1 MYICS
6 VDYDQQRRYSRYIT
20 VKRFVFRVVAK
31 NEPLLFFYTTMQKKS
46 FILHLDSLD
55 VFDDLNNQEAGE
67 LIKTIIKYQRLK
79 HNGMSFDLSEIDN
92 TLIRVAFKPFKAQFD
107 RDYEKYLSIVERNK
121 LNGKSGGRPQK
132 IEEANASPEKQTK
145 AKKANAFKETQ
156 NNPVGFSETQNNPVG
171 FSETQNNPVGK
182 SGFLKNPKKPDNDND
197 NIKDNDN
204 KKENNIILTDNK
216 QNNIIEKK
224 EIKNI
229 SKYNSTDNNDI
240 FFISK
245 KEEEKEK
252 DWRKD
257 FNVYLSELREEVDKI
272 LCDAEWMEKQKEFNP
287 PELNIIKTIECA
299 IENFWGTTEGW
310 ENKKKSK
317 TKKIN
322 WKTTLAKAL
331 KIQTN
336 RVFYPK
342 NLAGG
347 ARGFAKKETM
357 QEQTQRVAF
366 KIMQD
371 IQDGKDDSIFGM
383 MFNKKEKE

>member
-1 MYICS
+1 
-6 VDYDQQRRYSRYIT
+6 
-20 VKRFVFRVVAK
+20 
-31 NEPLLFFYTTMQKKS
+31 MQKKS

-79 HNGMSFDLSEIDN
+79 HDGMSFDLSEIDN

-121 LNGKSGGRPQK
+121 LNGQNGGRPQK
-132 IEEANASPEKQTK
+132 TEEANVFSDSQ
-145 AKKANAFKETQ
+145 ETQ

-171 FSETQNNPVGK
+171 FSETQNNPN
-182 SGFLKNPKKPDNDND
+182 GFFKNPKKPDNDND

-204 KKENNIILTDNK
+204 KKENNIILIDNSTDNK

-229 SKYNSTDNNDI
+229 SKYNSTSNNDI
-240 FFISK
+240 FLISK

-257 FNVYLSELREEVDKI
+257 FNVYLSELHEEVDKI

-357 QEQTQRVAF
+357 EEQTQRVSF

-371 IQDGKDDSIFGM
+371 IQEGKDDSLFGM
-383 MFNKKEKE
+383 MYNKKDNK

>member
-1 MYICS
+1 
-6 VDYDQQRRYSRYIT
+6 
-20 VKRFVFRVVAK
+20 
-31 NEPLLFFYTTMQKKS
+31 MQKKS

-79 HNGMSFDLSEIDN
+79 HDGITFDLSEIDN
-92 TLIRVAFKPFKAQFD
+92 TLIRVTFKPFKAQFD

-121 LNGKSGGRPQK
+121 LNGKSGGRP
-132 IEEANASPEKQTK
+132 
-145 AKKANAFKETQ
+145 KKT
-156 NNPVGFSETQNNPVG
+156 
-171 FSETQNNPVGK
+171 ETQNNPVGK
-182 SGFLKNPKKPDNDND
+182 SGFFKNPKKPDNDND

-204 KKENNIILTDNK
+204 KKENNIILTDNSTDNK

-229 SKYNSTDNNDI
+229 SKYNSTSNNDI
-240 FFISK
+240 FLISK

-257 FNVYLSELREEVDKI
+257 FNVYLSELHEEVDKI

-299 IENFWGTTEGW
+299 IENFWGTPEGW

-357 QEQTQRVAF
+357 EEQTQRVAF

-371 IQDGKDDSIFGM
+371 IQEGKDDSLFGM
-383 MFNKKEKE
+383 MYNKKDNK

>member
-1 MYICS
+1 
-6 VDYDQQRRYSRYIT
+6 
-20 VKRFVFRVVAK
+20 
-31 NEPLLFFYTTMQKKS
+31 MQKKS

-79 HNGMSFDLSEIDN
+79 HDGMSFDLSEIDN
-92 TLIRVAFKPFKAQFD
+92 TLIRVAFKTFKAQFD

-121 LNGKSGGRPQK
+121 LNGQNGGRPQK
-132 IEEANASPEKQTK
+132 TEETNAFSEKQTK
-145 AKKANAFKETQ
+145 AKKANAYFAKQKETKEAFASKETQ
-156 NNPVGFSETQNNPVG
+156 NNPVGFSETQNNPNG
-171 FSETQNNPVGK
+171 F
-182 SGFLKNPKKPDNDND
+182 FKNPKKPDNDND

-204 KKENNIILTDNK
+204 KKENNIILIDNSTDNK

-229 SKYNSTDNNDI
+229 SKYNSTSNNDI
-240 FFISK
+240 FLISK

-257 FNVYLSELREEVDKI
+257 FNVYLSELHEEVDKI

-383 MFNKKEKE
+383 IFNKKEKE

>member
-1 MYICS
+1 
-6 VDYDQQRRYSRYIT
+6 
-20 VKRFVFRVVAK
+20 
-31 NEPLLFFYTTMQKKS
+31 MQKKS

-55 VFDDLNNQEAGE
+55 VFNDLNNQEAGE

-79 HNGMSFDLSEIDN
+79 HDGMSFDLSEIDN

-121 LNGKSGGRPQK
+121 LNGKSGGRP
-132 IEEANASPEKQTK
+132 
-145 AKKANAFKETQ
+145 KKTETQ
-156 NNPVGFSETQNNPVG
+156 NNPVGFL
-171 FSETQNNPVGK
+171 ETQNNPVGK
-182 SGFLKNPKKPDNDND
+182 SGFFKNPKKPDNDNDND

-204 KKENNIILTDNK
+204 KKENNIILTDNSTDNK

-229 SKYNSTDNNDI
+229 SKYNSTSNNDI
-240 FFISK
+240 FLISK

-257 FNVYLSELREEVDKI
+257 FNVYLSELHEEVDKI

-357 QEQTQRVAF
+357 EEQTQRVAF

-371 IQDGKDDSIFGM
+371 IQEGKDDSLFGM
-383 MFNKKEKE
+383 MYNKKDNK

>member
-1 MYICS
+1 
-6 VDYDQQRRYSRYIT
+6 
-20 VKRFVFRVVAK
+20 
-31 NEPLLFFYTTMQKKS
+31 MQKKS

-55 VFDDLNNQEAGE
+55 VFDDLDNQEAGE

-79 HNGMSFDLSEIDN
+79 HDGITFDLSEIDN

-121 LNGKSGGRPQK
+121 LNGKSGGRP
-132 IEEANASPEKQTK
+132 
-145 AKKANAFKETQ
+145 KKT
-156 NNPVGFSETQNNPVG
+156 
-171 FSETQNNPVGK
+171 ETQNNPVGK
-182 SGFLKNPKKPDNDND
+182 SGFFKNPKKPDNDND

-204 KKENNIILTDNK
+204 KKENNIILTDNSTDNK

-229 SKYNSTDNNDI
+229 SKYNSTSNNDI
-240 FFISK
+240 FLISK

-257 FNVYLSELREEVDKI
+257 FNVYLSELHEEVDKI

-357 QEQTQRVAF
+357 EEQTQRVAF

-371 IQDGKDDSIFGM
+371 IQEGKDDSLFGM
-383 MFNKKEKE
+383 MYNKKDNK

>member
-1 MYICS
+1 M
-6 VDYDQQRRYSRYIT
+6 
-20 VKRFVFRVVAK
+20 
-31 NEPLLFFYTTMQKKS
+31 EPKKS
-46 FILHLDSLD
+46 FVFYLSWRSAINLLNDSQKAELLNAIFD
-55 VFDDLNNQEAGE
+55 YVAGEPVFINDGGVNICFEFIKSDIARDLEKWENIKEKRREAGKKGGMYSKKNNPLGFK
-67 LIKTIIKYQRLK
+67 LINQTK
-79 HNGMSFDLSEIDN
+79 
-92 TLIRVAFKPFKAQFD
+92 
-107 RDYEKYLSIVERNK
+107 
-121 LNGKSGGRPQK
+121 QK
-132 IEEANASPEKQTK
+132 EAKEAKEANASFAKQK
-145 AKKANAFKETQ
+145 EAKEANASFAKQKEA
-156 NNPVGFSETQNNPVG
+156 
-171 FSETQNNPVGK
+171 
-182 SGFLKNPKKPDNDND
+182 
-197 NIKDNDN
+197 
-204 KKENNIILTDNK
+204 KEAVNVNVDVNVDNNIILTDNSTDNK

-229 SKYNSTDNNDI
+229 SKYNSTSNNDI
-240 FFISK
+240 FLISK
-245 KEEEKEK
+245 KEE

-257 FNVYLSELREEVDKI
+257 FNVYLSELHEEVDKI

-357 QEQTQRVAF
+357 EEQTQRVAF

-371 IQDGKDDSIFGM
+371 IQEGKDDSLFGM
-383 MFNKKEKE
+383 MYNKKDNK

>member
-1 MYICS
+1 
-6 VDYDQQRRYSRYIT
+6 
-20 VKRFVFRVVAK
+20 
-31 NEPLLFFYTTMQKKS
+31 MQKKS

-55 VFDDLNNQEAGE
+55 VFDDLNSQEAGE

-79 HNGMSFDLSEIDN
+79 HDGITFDLSEIDN
-92 TLIRVAFKPFKAQFD
+92 VLIRVAFKPFKAQFD

-121 LNGKSGGRPQK
+121 LNGKSGGRPKK
-132 IEEANASPEKQTK
+132 IEEANVFPEKQTK
-145 AKKANAFKETQ
+145 AKKANAYFAKQKETKETFASQETQ

-182 SGFLKNPKKPDNDND
+182 SGFLKNPKKTDNDND

-204 KKENNIILTDNK
+204 KKENNIILTDNSTDNK

-240 FFISK
+240 FLISK

-252 DWRKD
+252 NWRKD

-310 ENKKKSK
+310 ENKKKTK

-371 IQDGKDDSIFGM
+371 IQEGKDDSIFGI

>member
-1 MYICS
+1 M
-6 VDYDQQRRYSRYIT
+6 
-20 VKRFVFRVVAK
+20 
-31 NEPLLFFYTTMQKKS
+31 EPKKS
-46 FILHLDSLD
+46 FVFYLSWRSAINLLNDSQKAELLNAIFD
-55 VFDDLNNQEAGE
+55 YVSGEPVFINDGGVNICFEFIKSDIERDLEKWENVKNKRSEAG
-67 LIKTIIKYQRLK
+67 KK
-79 HNGMSFDLSEIDN
+79 
-92 TLIRVAFKPFKAQFD
+92 
-107 RDYEKYLSIVERNK
+107 
-121 LNGKSGGRPQK
+121 GGRPPK
-132 IEEANASPEKQTK
+132 ENESEKQTK
-145 AKKANAFKETQ
+145 AKKANAFSEKQTKAKKA
-156 NNPVGFSETQNNPVG
+156 NAFSEKQTKAKKANA
-171 FSETQNNPVGK
+171 FSEKQTK
-182 SGFLKNPKKPDNDND
+182 AKKANAFSEKQTKAKKAVNVNVDVNVDN
-197 NIKDNDN
+197 
-204 KKENNIILTDNK
+204 NNIILTDNSTDNK

-229 SKYNSTDNNDI
+229 SKYNSTSNNDI
-240 FFISK
+240 FSISK

-257 FNVYLSELREEVDKI
+257 FNVYLSELHEEVDKI

-357 QEQTQRVAF
+357 EEQTQRVAF

-371 IQDGKDDSIFGM
+371 IQEGKDDSLFGM
-383 MFNKKEKE
+383 MYNKKDNK

>member
-1 MYICS
+1 M
-6 VDYDQQRRYSRYIT
+6 
-20 VKRFVFRVVAK
+20 
-31 NEPLLFFYTTMQKKS
+31 EPKKS
-46 FILHLDSLD
+46 FVFYLSWRSAINLLNDSQKAELLNAIFD
-55 VFDDLNNQEAGE
+55 YVSGEPVFINDGGVNICFEFIKSDIERDLEKWENIKEKRREAG
-67 LIKTIIKYQRLK
+67 KKG
-79 HNGMSFDLSEIDN
+79 GMYS
-92 TLIRVAFKPFKAQFD
+92 
-107 RDYEKYLSIVERNK
+107 
-121 LNGKSGGRPQK
+121 
-132 IEEANASPEKQTK
+132 
-145 AKKANAFKETQ
+145 KK
-156 NNPVGFSETQNNPVG
+156 NNPVGFSETQNNPLG
-171 FSETQNNPVGK
+171 FKLINQTKQ
-182 SGFLKNPKKPDNDND
+182 
-197 NIKDNDN
+197 
-204 KKENNIILTDNK
+204 KEAKEAFACFAKQKEAKEANACFAKQKEAKEAVNVNVDVNVDNNIILTDNSTDNK

-229 SKYNSTDNNDI
+229 SKYNSTSNNDI
-240 FFISK
+240 FLISK

-257 FNVYLSELREEVDKI
+257 FNVYLSELHEEVDKI

-347 ARGFAKKETM
+347 ASGFAKKETM
-357 QEQTQRVAF
+357 EEQTQRVAF

-371 IQDGKDDSIFGM
+371 IQEGKDDSLFGM
-383 MFNKKEKE
+383 MYNKKDNK

>member
-1 MYICS
+1 M
-6 VDYDQQRRYSRYIT
+6 
-20 VKRFVFRVVAK
+20 
-31 NEPLLFFYTTMQKKS
+31 EPKKS
-46 FILHLDSLD
+46 FVFYLSWRSAINLLNDSQKAELLNAIFD
-55 VFDDLNNQEAGE
+55 YVSGEPVFINDGGVNICFEFIKSDIERDLEKWENVKNKRSEAG
-67 LIKTIIKYQRLK
+67 KK
-79 HNGMSFDLSEIDN
+79 
-92 TLIRVAFKPFKAQFD
+92 
-107 RDYEKYLSIVERNK
+107 
-121 LNGKSGGRPQK
+121 GGRPPK
-132 IEEANASPEKQTK
+132 ENESEKQTK
-145 AKKANAFKETQ
+145 AKKANAF
-156 NNPVGFSETQNNPVG
+156 SEKQT
-171 FSETQNNPVGK
+171 K
-182 SGFLKNPKKPDNDND
+182 AKKAVNVNVDVNVDN
-197 NIKDNDN
+197 
-204 KKENNIILTDNK
+204 NNIILTDNSTDNK

-240 FFISK
+240 FLISK

-310 ENKKKSK
+310 GNKKKSK

-371 IQDGKDDSIFGM
+371 IQEGKDDSLFGM
-383 MFNKKEKE
+383 MFNKKDEK

>member
-1 MYICS
+1 M
-6 VDYDQQRRYSRYIT
+6 
-20 VKRFVFRVVAK
+20 
-31 NEPLLFFYTTMQKKS
+31 EPKKS
-46 FILHLDSLD
+46 FVFYLSWRSAINLLNDSQKAELLNAIFD
-55 VFDDLNNQEAGE
+55 YVAGEPVFINDGGVNICFEFIKSDIERDLEKWGNIKEKRREAG
-67 LIKTIIKYQRLK
+67 KKG
-79 HNGMSFDLSEIDN
+79 GMYS
-92 TLIRVAFKPFKAQFD
+92 
-107 RDYEKYLSIVERNK
+107 
-121 LNGKSGGRPQK
+121 
-132 IEEANASPEKQTK
+132 
-145 AKKANAFKETQ
+145 KK
-156 NNPVGFSETQNNPVG
+156 NNPLGFSETQNNPLG
-171 FSETQNNPVGK
+171 FSETQNNPL
-182 SGFLKNPKKPDNDND
+182 GFSETQNNPLGFKLINQTKQ
-197 NIKDNDN
+197 
-204 KKENNIILTDNK
+204 KEAKEANACFAKQKEAKEANACFAKQKEAKEANACFAKQKEAKQAVNVNVDVNVDNNIILTDNSTDNK

-229 SKYNSTDNNDI
+229 SKYNSTSNNDI
-240 FFISK
+240 FLISK

-257 FNVYLSELREEVDKI
+257 FNVYLSELHEEVDKI

-357 QEQTQRVAF
+357 EEQTQRVAF

-371 IQDGKDDSIFGM
+371 IQEGKDDSLFGM
-383 MFNKKEKE
+383 MYNKKDNK

>member
-1 MYICS
+1 
-6 VDYDQQRRYSRYIT
+6 
-20 VKRFVFRVVAK
+20 
-31 NEPLLFFYTTMQKKS
+31 MQKKS

-79 HNGMSFDLSEIDN
+79 HDGITFDLSEIDN
-92 TLIRVAFKPFKAQFD
+92 TLIRVAFKQFKAQFD

-121 LNGKSGGRPQK
+121 LNGKSGGRP
-132 IEEANASPEKQTK
+132 
-145 AKKANAFKETQ
+145 KKT
-156 NNPVGFSETQNNPVG
+156 
-171 FSETQNNPVGK
+171 ETQNNPVGK
-182 SGFLKNPKKPDNDND
+182 SGFFKNPKKPDNDND

-204 KKENNIILTDNK
+204 KKENNIILTDNSTDNK

-229 SKYNSTDNNDI
+229 SKYNSTSNNDI

-245 KEEEKEK
+245 KEEGKEK

-257 FNVYLSELREEVDKI
+257 FNVYLSELHEEVDKI

-357 QEQTQRVAF
+357 EEQTQRVAF

-371 IQDGKDDSIFGM
+371 IQEGKDDSLFGM
-383 MFNKKEKE
+383 MFNKKDGK

>member
-1 MYICS
+1 M
-6 VDYDQQRRYSRYIT
+6 
-20 VKRFVFRVVAK
+20 
-31 NEPLLFFYTTMQKKS
+31 EPKKS
-46 FILHLDSLD
+46 FVFYLSWRSAINLLNDSQKAELLNAIFD
-55 VFDDLNNQEAGE
+55 YVAGEPVFINDGGVNICFEFIKSDIERDLEKWENIKEKRREAG
-67 LIKTIIKYQRLK
+67 KKG
-79 HNGMSFDLSEIDN
+79 GMYS
-92 TLIRVAFKPFKAQFD
+92 
-107 RDYEKYLSIVERNK
+107 
-121 LNGKSGGRPQK
+121 
-132 IEEANASPEKQTK
+132 
-145 AKKANAFKETQ
+145 KK
-156 NNPVGFSETQNNPVG
+156 NNPLGFSETQNNPLG
-171 FSETQNNPVGK
+171 FKLINQTKQ
-182 SGFLKNPKKPDNDND
+182 
-197 NIKDNDN
+197 
-204 KKENNIILTDNK
+204 KEAKEANACFAKQKEAKEANACFAKQKEAKEANACFAKQKEAKEAVNVNVDVNVDNNIILTDNSTDNK

-229 SKYNSTDNNDI
+229 SKYNSTSNNDI
-240 FFISK
+240 FLISK

-257 FNVYLSELREEVDKI
+257 FNVYLSELHEEVDKI

-357 QEQTQRVAF
+357 EEQTQRVAF

-371 IQDGKDDSIFGM
+371 IQEGKDDSLFGM
-383 MFNKKEKE
+383 MYNKKDNK

>member
-1 MYICS
+1 
-6 VDYDQQRRYSRYIT
+6 
-20 VKRFVFRVVAK
+20 
-31 NEPLLFFYTTMQKKS
+31 MQKKS

-55 VFDDLNNQEAGE
+55 IFDDLNNQEAGE

-79 HNGMSFDLSEIDN
+79 HDGITFDLSEIDN

-121 LNGKSGGRPQK
+121 SNGKCGGRPQK
-132 IEEANASPEKQTK
+132 
-145 AKKANAFKETQ
+145 TQ
-156 NNPVGFSETQNNPVG
+156 NNPVGF
-171 FSETQNNPVGK
+171 

-204 KKENNIILTDNK
+204 KKENNIILTDNSTDNK

-229 SKYNSTDNNDI
+229 SKYNSTSNNDI
-240 FFISK
+240 FLISK

-257 FNVYLSELREEVDKI
+257 FNVYLSELHEEVDKI
-272 LCDAEWMEKQKEFNP
+272 LCNAEWMEKQKEFNP

-357 QEQTQRVAF
+357 EEQTQRVAF

-371 IQDGKDDSIFGM
+371 IQEGKDDSLFGM
-383 MFNKKEKE
+383 MYNKKDNK

>member
-1 MYICS
+1 
-6 VDYDQQRRYSRYIT
+6 
-20 VKRFVFRVVAK
+20 
-31 NEPLLFFYTTMQKKS
+31 MQKKS

-79 HNGMSFDLSEIDN
+79 QDGISFDLSEIDN

-121 LNGKSGGRPQK
+121 LNGKRGGRPQK
-132 IEEANASPEKQTK
+132 
-145 AKKANAFKETQ
+145 TQ

-171 FSETQNNPVGK
+171 FS
-182 SGFLKNPKKPDNDND
+182 GFFKNPKKTDNDND

-204 KKENNIILTDNK
+204 KKENNIILTDNSTDNK

-229 SKYNSTDNNDI
+229 SKYNSTSNNDI
-240 FFISK
+240 FSISK
-245 KEEEKEK
+245 KEEGKEK

-257 FNVYLSELREEVDKI
+257 FNVYLSELHAEVDKI

-357 QEQTQRVAF
+357 EEQTQRVAF

-371 IQDGKDDSIFGM
+371 IQEGKDDSLFGM
-383 MFNKKEKE
+383 MYNKKDNK

>member
-1 MYICS
+1 
-6 VDYDQQRRYSRYIT
+6 
-20 VKRFVFRVVAK
+20 
-31 NEPLLFFYTTMQKKS
+31 MQKKS

-79 HNGMSFDLSEIDN
+79 HDGMSFDLSEIDN

-121 LNGKSGGRPQK
+121 LNGKNGGRPQK
-132 IEEANASPEKQTK
+132 TEETNAFYEKQTK
-145 AKKANAFKETQ
+145 AKKANAFSDSQKTQ
-156 NNPVGFSETQNNPVG
+156 NNPVGFL
-171 FSETQNNPVGK
+171 ETQNNPVGK

-204 KKENNIILTDNK
+204 KKENNIILTDNSTDNK

-229 SKYNSTDNNDI
+229 SKYNSTSNNDI
-240 FFISK
+240 FSISK
-245 KEEEKEK
+245 KEEGKEK

-257 FNVYLSELREEVDKI
+257 FNVYLSELHEEVDKI

-357 QEQTQRVAF
+357 EEQTQRVAF

-371 IQDGKDDSIFGM
+371 IQEGKDDSLFGM
-383 MFNKKEKE
+383 MFNKKDEK

>member
-1 MYICS
+1 
-6 VDYDQQRRYSRYIT
+6 
-20 VKRFVFRVVAK
+20 
-31 NEPLLFFYTTMQKKS
+31 MQKKS

-79 HNGMSFDLSEIDN
+79 HDGMSFDLSEIDN

-121 LNGKSGGRPQK
+121 LNGQNGGRPQK
-132 IEEANASPEKQTK
+132 TEETNAFSEKQTK
-145 AKKANAFKETQ
+145 AKKTNAYFAKQKETKEAFASKETQ

-171 FSETQNNPVGK
+171 FSETQNNPVGF
-182 SGFLKNPKKPDNDND
+182 SETQNNPNGFFKNPKKPDNDND

-204 KKENNIILTDNK
+204 KKENNIILTDNSTDNK

-229 SKYNSTDNNDI
+229 SKYNSTSNNDI
-240 FFISK
+240 FLISK

-257 FNVYLSELREEVDKI
+257 FNVYLSELHEEVDKI

-357 QEQTQRVAF
+357 EEQTQRVAF

-371 IQDGKDDSIFGM
+371 IQEGKDDSLFGM
-383 MFNKKEKE
+383 MYNKKDNK

>member
-1 MYICS
+1 M
-6 VDYDQQRRYSRYIT
+6 
-20 VKRFVFRVVAK
+20 
-31 NEPLLFFYTTMQKKS
+31 EPKKS
-46 FILHLDSLD
+46 FVFYLSWRSAINLLNDSQKAELLNAIFD
-55 VFDDLNNQEAGE
+55 YVAGEPVFINDGGVNICFEFIKSDLERDLEKWENIKNKRSEAG
-67 LIKTIIKYQRLK
+67 K
-79 HNGMSFDLSEIDN
+79 M
-92 TLIRVAFKPFKAQFD
+92 
-107 RDYEKYLSIVERNK
+107 
-121 LNGKSGGRPQK
+121 GGRPSK
-132 IEEANASPEKQTK
+132 INEDEKQTK
-145 AKKANAFKETQ
+145 AKKANAFLEKQT
-156 NNPVGFSETQNNPVG
+156 
-171 FSETQNNPVGK
+171 K
-182 SGFLKNPKKPDNDND
+182 AKKAVNVNVNVDD
-197 NIKDNDN
+197 
-204 KKENNIILTDNK
+204 NNIILTDNSTDNK

-240 FFISK
+240 FLISK

-371 IQDGKDDSIFGM
+371 IQEGKDDSIFGM
-383 MFNKKEKE
+383 MFNKKGKE

>member
-1 MYICS
+1 
-6 VDYDQQRRYSRYIT
+6 
-20 VKRFVFRVVAK
+20 
-31 NEPLLFFYTTMQKKS
+31 MQKKS

-79 HNGMSFDLSEIDN
+79 HDGITFDLSEIDN

-121 LNGKSGGRPQK
+121 LNGKSGGRP
-132 IEEANASPEKQTK
+132 
-145 AKKANAFKETQ
+145 KKTETQ
-156 NNPVGFSETQNNPVG
+156 KNPVGFLETQKNPVG
-171 FSETQNNPVGK
+171 FLETQKKPVGK

-204 KKENNIILTDNK
+204 KKENNIILTDNSTDNK

-229 SKYNSTDNNDI
+229 SKYNSTSNNDI
-240 FFISK
+240 FLISK
-245 KEEEKEK
+245 KEEEK

-257 FNVYLSELREEVDKI
+257 FNVYLSELHEEVDKI

-357 QEQTQRVAF
+357 EEQTQRVAF

-371 IQDGKDDSIFGM
+371 IQEGKDDSLFGM
-383 MFNKKEKE
+383 MYKKRQ

>member
-1 MYICS
+1 M
-6 VDYDQQRRYSRYIT
+6 
-20 VKRFVFRVVAK
+20 
-31 NEPLLFFYTTMQKKS
+31 EPKKS
-46 FILHLDSLD
+46 FVFYLSWRSAINLLNDSQKAELLNAIFD
-55 VFDDLNNQEAGE
+55 YVAGEPVFINDGGVNICFEFIKSDIERDLEKWENVKNKRSEAG
-67 LIKTIIKYQRLK
+67 KK
-79 HNGMSFDLSEIDN
+79 
-92 TLIRVAFKPFKAQFD
+92 
-107 RDYEKYLSIVERNK
+107 
-121 LNGKSGGRPQK
+121 GGGPPK
-132 IEEANASPEKQTK
+132 ENESEKQTK
-145 AKKANAFKETQ
+145 AKKANAF
-156 NNPVGFSETQNNPVG
+156 SEKQT
-171 FSETQNNPVGK
+171 K
-182 SGFLKNPKKPDNDND
+182 AKKANAFFEKQTKAKKAVNVNVDVNVDN
-197 NIKDNDN
+197 
-204 KKENNIILTDNK
+204 NNIILTDNSTDNK

-229 SKYNSTDNNDI
+229 SKYNSTSNNDI
-240 FFISK
+240 FSISK
-245 KEEEKEK
+245 KEEGKEK

-257 FNVYLSELREEVDKI
+257 FNVYLSELHEEVDKI

-357 QEQTQRVAF
+357 EEKTQRVAF

-371 IQDGKDDSIFGM
+371 IQEGKDDSLFGM
-383 MFNKKEKE
+383 MYNKKDNK

>member
-1 MYICS
+1 M
-6 VDYDQQRRYSRYIT
+6 
-20 VKRFVFRVVAK
+20 
-31 NEPLLFFYTTMQKKS
+31 EPKKS
-46 FILHLDSLD
+46 FVFYLSWRSAINLLNDSQKAELLNAIFD
-55 VFDDLNNQEAGE
+55 YVSGEPVFINDGGVNICFEFIKSDIERDLEKWENIKEKRREAG
-67 LIKTIIKYQRLK
+67 KKG
-79 HNGMSFDLSEIDN
+79 GMYS
-92 TLIRVAFKPFKAQFD
+92 
-107 RDYEKYLSIVERNK
+107 
-121 LNGKSGGRPQK
+121 
-132 IEEANASPEKQTK
+132 
-145 AKKANAFKETQ
+145 KK

-171 FSETQNNPVGK
+171 FSETQNNPVGFK
-182 SGFLKNPKKPDNDND
+182 LINQTKQ
-197 NIKDNDN
+197 
-204 KKENNIILTDNK
+204 KEAKEANACFAKQKEAKQAVNVNVDVNVDNNIILTDNSTDNK

-229 SKYNSTDNNDI
+229 SKYNSTSNNDI
-240 FFISK
+240 FLISK

-257 FNVYLSELREEVDKI
+257 FNVYLSELHEEVDKI

-357 QEQTQRVAF
+357 EEQTQRVAF

-371 IQDGKDDSIFGM
+371 IQEGKDDSLFGM
-383 MFNKKEKE
+383 MYNKKDNK

>member
-1 MYICS
+1 
-6 VDYDQQRRYSRYIT
+6 
-20 VKRFVFRVVAK
+20 
-31 NEPLLFFYTTMQKKS
+31 MQKKS

-79 HNGMSFDLSEIDN
+79 HDGMSFDLSEIDN

-121 LNGKSGGRPQK
+121 LNGKSGGRP
-132 IEEANASPEKQTK
+132 
-145 AKKANAFKETQ
+145 KKTETQ
-156 NNPVGFSETQNNPVG
+156 NNPVGFSETQNNPNG
-171 FSETQNNPVGK
+171 F
-182 SGFLKNPKKPDNDND
+182 FKNPKKPDNDND

-204 KKENNIILTDNK
+204 KKENNIILTDNSTDNK

-229 SKYNSTDNNDI
+229 SKYNSTSNNDI
-240 FFISK
+240 FSISK

-252 DWRKD
+252 NWRKD
-257 FNVYLSELREEVDKI
+257 FNVYLSELHEEVDKI

-336 RVFYPK
+336 CVFYPK

-357 QEQTQRVAF
+357 EEKTQRVAF

-371 IQDGKDDSIFGM
+371 IQDGKDDSLFGM
-383 MFNKKEKE
+383 MYNKKDNK

>member
-132 IEEANASPEKQTK
+132 IEEANA
-145 AKKANAFKETQ
+145 FKETQ

-197 NIKDNDN
+197 NDNIKDNDN

-229 SKYNSTDNNDI
+229 SKYNSTSNNDI
-240 FFISK
+240 FLISK

-257 FNVYLSELREEVDKI
+257 FNVYLSELHEEVDKI

-287 PELNIIKTIECA
+287 PEVNIIKTIECA

-357 QEQTQRVAF
+357 EEQTQRVAF

-371 IQDGKDDSIFGM
+371 IQEGKDDSLFGM
-383 MFNKKEKE
+383 MYNKKDNK

>member
-1 MYICS
+1 
-6 VDYDQQRRYSRYIT
+6 
-20 VKRFVFRVVAK
+20 
-31 NEPLLFFYTTMQKKS
+31 MQKKS

-79 HNGMSFDLSEIDN
+79 HDGITFDLSEIDN

-121 LNGKSGGRPQK
+121 SNGKCGGRPQK
-132 IEEANASPEKQTK
+132 
-145 AKKANAFKETQ
+145 TQ

-171 FSETQNNPVGK
+171 FS
-182 SGFLKNPKKPDNDND
+182 GFLKNPKKPDND

-204 KKENNIILTDNK
+204 KKENNIILTDNSTDNK

-229 SKYNSTDNNDI
+229 SKYNSTSNNDI
-240 FFISK
+240 FLISK

-257 FNVYLSELREEVDKI
+257 FNVYLSELHEEVDKI

-357 QEQTQRVAF
+357 EEQTQRVAF

-371 IQDGKDDSIFGM
+371 IQEGKDDSLFGM
-383 MFNKKEKE
+383 MYNKKDNK

>member
-1 MYICS
+1 
-6 VDYDQQRRYSRYIT
+6 
-20 VKRFVFRVVAK
+20 
-31 NEPLLFFYTTMQKKS
+31 MQKKS

-55 VFDDLNNQEAGE
+55 VFDDLDNQEAGE

-79 HNGMSFDLSEIDN
+79 HDGITFDLSEIDN

-121 LNGKSGGRPQK
+121 LNGKSGGRP
-132 IEEANASPEKQTK
+132 
-145 AKKANAFKETQ
+145 KKT
-156 NNPVGFSETQNNPVG
+156 
-171 FSETQNNPVGK
+171 ETQNNPVGK
-182 SGFLKNPKKPDNDND
+182 SGFFKNPKKPDNDNDND

-204 KKENNIILTDNK
+204 KKENNIILTDNSTDNK

-229 SKYNSTDNNDI
+229 SKYNSTSNNDI
-240 FFISK
+240 FLISK

-257 FNVYLSELREEVDKI
+257 FNVYLSELHEEVDKI

-357 QEQTQRVAF
+357 EEQTQRVAF

-371 IQDGKDDSIFGM
+371 IQEGKDDSLFGM
-383 MFNKKEKE
+383 MYNKKDNK

>member
-1 MYICS
+1 
-6 VDYDQQRRYSRYIT
+6 
-20 VKRFVFRVVAK
+20 
-31 NEPLLFFYTTMQKKS
+31 MQKKS

-79 HNGMSFDLSEIDN
+79 HDGITFDLSEIDN

-121 LNGKSGGRPQK
+121 LNGKSGGRP
-132 IEEANASPEKQTK
+132 
-145 AKKANAFKETQ
+145 KKT
-156 NNPVGFSETQNNPVG
+156 
-171 FSETQNNPVGK
+171 ETQNNPVGK

-204 KKENNIILTDNK
+204 KKENNIILTDNSTDNK

-229 SKYNSTDNNDI
+229 SKYNSTSNNDI
-240 FFISK
+240 FSISK

-257 FNVYLSELREEVDKI
+257 FNVYLSELHEEVDKI
-272 LCDAEWMEKQKEFNP
+272 LCDAEWMEKQKGFNP

-336 RVFYPK
+336 RVCYPK

-357 QEQTQRVAF
+357 EEQTQRVAF

-371 IQDGKDDSIFGM
+371 IQEGKDDSLFGM
-383 MFNKKEKE
+383 MFNKKDGK

>member
-1 MYICS
+1 
-6 VDYDQQRRYSRYIT
+6 
-20 VKRFVFRVVAK
+20 
-31 NEPLLFFYTTMQKKS
+31 MQKKS

-79 HNGMSFDLSEIDN
+79 HDGITFDLSEIDN

-121 LNGKSGGRPQK
+121 LNGKSGGRP
-132 IEEANASPEKQTK
+132 
-145 AKKANAFKETQ
+145 KKT
-156 NNPVGFSETQNNPVG
+156 
-171 FSETQNNPVGK
+171 ETQNNPVGK

-204 KKENNIILTDNK
+204 KKENNIILTDNSTDNK

-229 SKYNSTDNNDI
+229 SKYNSTSNNDI
-240 FFISK
+240 FSISK

-257 FNVYLSELREEVDKI
+257 FNVYLSELHEEVDKI

-310 ENKKKSK
+310 GNKKKSK

-357 QEQTQRVAF
+357 EEQTQRVAF

-371 IQDGKDDSIFGM
+371 IQEGKDDSLFGM
-383 MFNKKEKE
+383 MFNKKDGK

>member
-1 MYICS
+1 
-6 VDYDQQRRYSRYIT
+6 
-20 VKRFVFRVVAK
+20 
-31 NEPLLFFYTTMQKKS
+31 MQKKS

-121 LNGKSGGRPQK
+121 LNGKSGGRP
-132 IEEANASPEKQTK
+132 
-145 AKKANAFKETQ
+145 KKTETQ
-156 NNPVGFSETQNNPVG
+156 NNPLGFFG
-171 FSETQNNPVGK
+171 F
-182 SGFLKNPKKPDNDND
+182 FKNPKKPDNDND

-204 KKENNIILTDNK
+204 KKENNIILIDNSTDNK

-229 SKYNSTDNNDI
+229 SKYNSTSNNDI
-240 FFISK
+240 FLISK

-257 FNVYLSELREEVDKI
+257 FNVYLSELHEEVDKI
-272 LCDAEWMEKQKEFNP
+272 LCDAKWMEKQKEFNP

-347 ARGFAKKETM
+347 ARGFAKKETIE
-357 QEQTQRVAF
+357 EQTQRVAF

-371 IQDGKDDSIFGM
+371 IQEGKDDSLFGM
-383 MFNKKEKE
+383 MYNKKDNK

>member
-1 MYICS
+1 M
-6 VDYDQQRRYSRYIT
+6 
-20 VKRFVFRVVAK
+20 
-31 NEPLLFFYTTMQKKS
+31 
-46 FILHLDSLD
+46 
-55 VFDDLNNQEAGE
+55 
-67 LIKTIIKYQRLK
+67 
-79 HNGMSFDLSEIDN
+79 
-92 TLIRVAFKPFKAQFD
+92 
-107 RDYEKYLSIVERNK
+107 
-121 LNGKSGGRPQK
+121 
-132 IEEANASPEKQTK
+132 
-145 AKKANAFKETQ
+145 
-156 NNPVGFSETQNNPVG
+156 
-171 FSETQNNPVGK
+171 
-182 SGFLKNPKKPDNDND
+182 
-197 NIKDNDN
+197 
-204 KKENNIILTDNK
+204 
-216 QNNIIEKK
+216 
-224 EIKNI
+224 
-229 SKYNSTDNNDI
+229 
-240 FFISK
+240 
-245 KEEEKEK
+245 
-252 DWRKD
+252 
-257 FNVYLSELREEVDKI
+257 SELREEVDKI

-371 IQDGKDDSIFGM
+371 IQEGKDDSLFGM
-383 MFNKKEKE
+383 MYNKKDNK

>member
-1 MYICS
+1 
-6 VDYDQQRRYSRYIT
+6 
-20 VKRFVFRVVAK
+20 
-31 NEPLLFFYTTMQKKS
+31 MQKKS

-79 HNGMSFDLSEIDN
+79 HDGMSFDLSEIDN

-121 LNGKSGGRPQK
+121 LNGKNGGRP
-132 IEEANASPEKQTK
+132 
-145 AKKANAFKETQ
+145 KKT
-156 NNPVGFSETQNNPVG
+156 
-171 FSETQNNPVGK
+171 ETQNNPVGK
-182 SGFLKNPKKPDNDND
+182 SGFFKNPKKPDNDND

-204 KKENNIILTDNK
+204 KKENNIILIDNSTDNK

-229 SKYNSTDNNDI
+229 SKYNSTSNNDI
-240 FFISK
+240 FSISK
-245 KEEEKEK
+245 KEEGKEK

-257 FNVYLSELREEVDKI
+257 FNVYLSELHEEVDKI

-357 QEQTQRVAF
+357 EEQTQRVAF

-371 IQDGKDDSIFGM
+371 IQEGKDDSLFGM
-383 MFNKKEKE
+383 MFNKKDEK

>member
-1 MYICS
+1 M
-6 VDYDQQRRYSRYIT
+6 
-20 VKRFVFRVVAK
+20 
-31 NEPLLFFYTTMQKKS
+31 EPKKS
-46 FILHLDSLD
+46 FVFYLSWRSAINLLNDSQKAELLNAIFD
-55 VFDDLNNQEAGE
+55 YVSGEAVFINDGGVNICFEFIKSDIERDLEKWENVKNKRSEAG
-67 LIKTIIKYQRLK
+67 KK
-79 HNGMSFDLSEIDN
+79 
-92 TLIRVAFKPFKAQFD
+92 
-107 RDYEKYLSIVERNK
+107 
-121 LNGKSGGRPQK
+121 GGRPPK
-132 IEEANASPEKQTK
+132 ENESEKQTK
-145 AKKANAFKETQ
+145 AKKANAFSEKQTKAKKA
-156 NNPVGFSETQNNPVG
+156 NAFSEKQT
-171 FSETQNNPVGK
+171 K
-182 SGFLKNPKKPDNDND
+182 AKKAVNVNVDVNVDN
-197 NIKDNDN
+197 
-204 KKENNIILTDNK
+204 NNIILTDNSTDNK

-224 EIKNI
+224 DIKNI

-371 IQDGKDDSIFGM
+371 IQEGKDDSIFGM

>member
-1 MYICS
+1 M
-6 VDYDQQRRYSRYIT
+6 
-20 VKRFVFRVVAK
+20 
-31 NEPLLFFYTTMQKKS
+31 EPKKS
-46 FILHLDSLD
+46 FVFYLSWRSAINLLNDSQKAELLNAIFD
-55 VFDDLNNQEAGE
+55 YVAGEPVFINDGAINICFEFIKSDIARDLEKWENIKEKRREAGKKGGMYSKKNNPLGFK
-67 LIKTIIKYQRLK
+67 LINQTK
-79 HNGMSFDLSEIDN
+79 
-92 TLIRVAFKPFKAQFD
+92 
-107 RDYEKYLSIVERNK
+107 
-121 LNGKSGGRPQK
+121 QK
-132 IEEANASPEKQTK
+132 EAKEANASFAKQK
-145 AKKANAFKETQ
+145 EAKEANASFAKQKEA
-156 NNPVGFSETQNNPVG
+156 
-171 FSETQNNPVGK
+171 
-182 SGFLKNPKKPDNDND
+182 
-197 NIKDNDN
+197 
-204 KKENNIILTDNK
+204 KEAVNVNVDVNVDNNIILTDNSTDNK

-229 SKYNSTDNNDI
+229 SKYNSTSNNDI
-240 FFISK
+240 FLISK
-245 KEEEKEK
+245 KEE

-257 FNVYLSELREEVDKI
+257 FNVYLSELHEEVDKI

-357 QEQTQRVAF
+357 EEQTQRVAF

-371 IQDGKDDSIFGM
+371 IQEGKDDSLFGM
-383 MFNKKEKE
+383 MYNKKDNK

>member
-1 MYICS
+1 MYICG

-79 HNGMSFDLSEIDN
+79 HDGMSFDLSEIDN

-132 IEEANASPEKQTK
+132 TEETNAFYEKQTK
-145 AKKANAFKETQ
+145 AKKANAFSDSQKTQ
-156 NNPVGFSETQNNPVG
+156 NNPVGFL
-171 FSETQNNPVGK
+171 ETQNNPVGK
-182 SGFLKNPKKPDNDND
+182 SGFLKNPKKPDNDN
-197 NIKDNDN
+197 IKDNDN
-204 KKENNIILTDNK
+204 KKENNIILTDNSTDNK

-229 SKYNSTDNNDI
+229 SKYNSIDNNDI
-240 FFISK
+240 FLISK

-310 ENKKKSK
+310 ENKKKTK

-357 QEQTQRVAF
+357 EEQTQRVAF

>member
-1 MYICS
+1 
-6 VDYDQQRRYSRYIT
+6 
-20 VKRFVFRVVAK
+20 
-31 NEPLLFFYTTMQKKS
+31 MQKKS

-79 HNGMSFDLSEIDN
+79 HDGMSFDLSEIDN

-121 LNGKSGGRPQK
+121 LNGKSGGRP
-132 IEEANASPEKQTK
+132 
-145 AKKANAFKETQ
+145 KKTETQ
-156 NNPVGFSETQNNPVG
+156 NNPVEKYGF
-171 FSETQNNPVGK
+171 F
-182 SGFLKNPKKPDNDND
+182 KNPKKPDNDND

-204 KKENNIILTDNK
+204 KKENNIILIDNSTDNK

-229 SKYNSTDNNDI
+229 SKYNFTSNNDI
-240 FFISK
+240 FLISK

-257 FNVYLSELREEVDKI
+257 FNVYLSELHEEVDKI

-317 TKKIN
+317 TKKVN

-357 QEQTQRVAF
+357 EEQTQRVAF

-371 IQDGKDDSIFGM
+371 IQEGKDDSLFGM
-383 MFNKKEKE
+383 MFNKKDGK

>member
-1 MYICS
+1 
-6 VDYDQQRRYSRYIT
+6 
-20 VKRFVFRVVAK
+20 
-31 NEPLLFFYTTMQKKS
+31 MQKKS

-79 HNGMSFDLSEIDN
+79 HDGMSFDLSEIDN

-107 RDYEKYLSIVERNK
+107 RDYEKYLSIVERSK
-121 LNGKSGGRPQK
+121 LNGKKGGRPQK
-132 IEEANASPEKQTK
+132 TEETNAFYEKQTK
-145 AKKANAFKETQ
+145 AKKANAFSDSQKTQNNPVGFLETQ
-156 NNPVGFSETQNNPVG
+156 NNPVGFLETQNNPVG
-171 FSETQNNPVGK
+171 FLETQNNPVGK
-182 SGFLKNPKKPDNDND
+182 SGFLKNPKKPDNDN
-197 NIKDNDN
+197 IKDNDN
-204 KKENNIILTDNK
+204 KKENNIILTDNSTDNK

-229 SKYNSTDNNDI
+229 SKYNSTSNNDI
-240 FFISK
+240 FLISK

-257 FNVYLSELREEVDKI
+257 FNVYLSELHEKVDKI

-357 QEQTQRVAF
+357 EEQTQRVAF

-371 IQDGKDDSIFGM
+371 IQEGKDDSLFGM
-383 MFNKKEKE
+383 MYNKKDNK

>member
-1 MYICS
+1 M
-6 VDYDQQRRYSRYIT
+6 
-20 VKRFVFRVVAK
+20 
-31 NEPLLFFYTTMQKKS
+31 EPKKS
-46 FILHLDSLD
+46 FVFYLSWRSAINLLNDSQKAELLNAIFD
-55 VFDDLNNQEAGE
+55 YVAGEPVFINDGGVNICFEFIKSDIARDLEKWENIKEKRREAGKKGGMYSKKNNPLGFK
-67 LIKTIIKYQRLK
+67 LINQTK
-79 HNGMSFDLSEIDN
+79 
-92 TLIRVAFKPFKAQFD
+92 
-107 RDYEKYLSIVERNK
+107 
-121 LNGKSGGRPQK
+121 QK
-132 IEEANASPEKQTK
+132 EAKEAKEANASFAKQK
-145 AKKANAFKETQ
+145 EAKEAVNV
-156 NNPVGFSETQNNPVG
+156 NVDVNV
-171 FSETQNNPVGK
+171 
-182 SGFLKNPKKPDNDND
+182 D
-197 NIKDNDN
+197 
-204 KKENNIILTDNK
+204 NNIILTDNSTDNK

-229 SKYNSTDNNDI
+229 SKYNSTSNNDI
-240 FFISK
+240 FLISK
-245 KEEEKEK
+245 KEE

-257 FNVYLSELREEVDKI
+257 FNVYLSELHEEVDKI

-357 QEQTQRVAF
+357 EEQTQRVAF

-371 IQDGKDDSIFGM
+371 IQEGKDDSLFGM
-383 MFNKKEKE
+383 MYNKKDNK

>member
-1 MYICS
+1 
-6 VDYDQQRRYSRYIT
+6 
-20 VKRFVFRVVAK
+20 
-31 NEPLLFFYTTMQKKS
+31 MQKKS

-67 LIKTIIKYQRLK
+67 MIKTIIKYQRLK
-79 HNGMSFDLSEIDN
+79 HDGMSFDLSEIDN

-121 LNGKSGGRPQK
+121 LNGKSGGRP
-132 IEEANASPEKQTK
+132 
-145 AKKANAFKETQ
+145 KKTETQ

-171 FSETQNNPVGK
+171 FSETQNNPN
-182 SGFLKNPKKPDNDND
+182 GFFKNPKKPDNDND

-204 KKENNIILTDNK
+204 KKENNIILTDNSTDNK

-229 SKYNSTDNNDI
+229 SKYNSTSNNDI
-240 FFISK
+240 FLISK

-257 FNVYLSELREEVDKI
+257 FNVYLSELHEEVDKI

-299 IENFWGTTEGW
+299 IENFWGTPEGW

-357 QEQTQRVAF
+357 EEQTQRVAF

-371 IQDGKDDSIFGM
+371 IQEGKDDSLFGM
-383 MFNKKEKE
+383 MFNKKDGK